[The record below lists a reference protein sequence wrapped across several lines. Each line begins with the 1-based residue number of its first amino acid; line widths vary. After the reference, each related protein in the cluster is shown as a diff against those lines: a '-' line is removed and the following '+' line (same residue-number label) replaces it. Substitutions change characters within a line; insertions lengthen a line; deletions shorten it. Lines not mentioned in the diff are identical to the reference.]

1 MLKLANV
8 HSGYGAIEVL
18 HGISLDIN
26 DGEIVALLG
35 ANGAG
40 KSTTLMTISKIID
53 VREGK
58 IEYNGRDVTG
68 FSAEQMVKL
77 GICHVPEGRRIFPE
91 LTLEENLR
99 IGAYSR
105 KKSKDLEET
114 MEHIFS
120 LFPMLKE
127 RRKQSGGSLSG
138 GEQQMLAIG
147 RALMAKPRILLLDE
161 PSLGLAPKVRDEVFD
176 IIPQIAKENT
186 GVLLVEQN
194 AHASLAIADRAYVME
209 IGTIM
214 FSGKS
219 SDVLKNEELVKAYL
233 T

>member
-114 MEHIFS
+114 MEQIFS

-194 AHASLAIADRAYVME
+194 VHASLAIADRAYVME

-219 SDVLKNEELVKAYL
+219 PDVWKSEELVKAYL